1 MTFTRWRHKARLK
14 IERLYRSSMTVKE
27 ARRDSLQS
35 QGEMADKRREIF
47 SEAGR
52 RQCRLDV
59 ELGSMEVR
67 EQD

>member
-1 MTFTRWRHKARLK
+1 
-14 IERLYRSSMTVKE
+14 MTVKE

-59 ELGSMEVR
+59 ELGSLEVR
-67 EQD
+67 EQDRGSFRWFPL